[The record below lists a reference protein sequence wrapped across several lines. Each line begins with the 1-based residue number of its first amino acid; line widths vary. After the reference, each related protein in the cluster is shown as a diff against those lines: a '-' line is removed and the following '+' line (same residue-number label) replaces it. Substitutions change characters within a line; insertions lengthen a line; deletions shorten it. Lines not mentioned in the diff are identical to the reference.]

1 MNSPPYGIASDDL
14 IDMGKRDEQIEVTIP
29 SIFVTY
35 TTGQEIQNIIL
46 AHSSS
51 SPFAV
56 QVAINTTG
64 EEVLHPPT
72 FWDMFLS
79 FFQLSVVL
87 WIALG
92 ILYSGAVINT
102 LYKRYRRRKA
112 CYAIPT
118 VAYVPLS
125 KEEDDEEYV

>member
-35 TTGQEIQNIIL
+35 ATGQEIQNLIL

-56 QVAINTTG
+56 HVAINTTG
-64 EEVLHPPT
+64 EEVLHIPT

-92 ILYSGAVINT
+92 ILYGGVVINAF
-102 LYKRYRRRKA
+102 YKRYQRRKA

-118 VAYVPLS
+118 VAYTPLS
-125 KEEDDEEYV
+125 KEEDEEYV